1 MPYLLLQSCARVFY
15 LVCRKLAKYIDR
27 FEPKMIKPCGVNY
40 RVKDVMRTA
49 QINEPSPGVTRWV
62 ARFAPAL
69 LIIVVLTASDSPTAE
84 SYLAGQLLVATPN
97 MRDPRFVETVIYM
110 VKHSAEG
117 AMGIIINRP
126 LTKGTIEDLLKGIGV
141 ESKGATGEIVIH
153 YGGPVSPEAG
163 FILHSDDVLLESSTK
178 VKDGVAMTTDVKLIE
193 AISRGQ
199 GPRQSLFAV
208 GYAGWAPGQLEEELK
223 ANAWF
228 VVSGDKAFIF
238 GKDAAKKWRQAI
250 DKRQIPL

>member
-1 MPYLLLQSCARVFY
+1 MWGKC
-15 LVCRKLAKYIDR
+15 
-27 FEPKMIKPCGVNY
+27 

-49 QINEPSPGVTRWV
+49 QTNERAPGVTPWA
-62 ARFAPAL
+62 ARFVLAVLIGAL
-69 LIIVVLTASDSPTAE
+69 LSPNDSRTAE
-84 SYLAGQLLVATPN
+84 SPLAGQMLVATAE

-110 VKHSAEG
+110 VKHGADG
-117 AMGIIINRP
+117 AMGIVINRP
-126 LTKGTIEDLLKGIGV
+126 LAKGAIEDLLKGIGA
-141 ESKGATGEIVIH
+141 ESKGAKGEIVIH

-163 FILHSDDVLLESSTK
+163 FILHSDDVLFENSTK
-178 VKDGVAMTTDVKLIE
+178 VTDGIAMTTDARLIE
-193 AISRGQ
+193 AISRGK
-199 GPRQSLFAV
+199 GPRQSLLAV

-238 GKDAAKKWRQAI
+238 GKDADKKWRQAM